1 MSQRQSWSRPWP
13 TNTQAP
19 HLHLSLPPLL
29 SSVPPFSPPGAL
41 THTPVSASASSRSL
55 GLRVR
60 SVHSDLAAV
69 RFASRLWA
77 VALWVDSFGC
87 DGVRRVRGGG
97 GGRGAGGVGGRGA
110 GVFGARAREGA
121 GGWVRADVEE
131 GQELPPAQAARTR
144 QVLMNFCVDYSP
156 KKPLCRFY

>member
-1 MSQRQSWSRPWP
+1 M
-13 TNTQAP
+13 
-19 HLHLSLPPLL
+19 
-29 SSVPPFSPPGAL
+29 
-41 THTPVSASASSRSL
+41 
-55 GLRVR
+55 
-60 SVHSDLAAV
+60 HSDLAAV

-77 VALWVDSFGC
+77 VAPWVDWFGC

-156 KKPLCRFY
+156 KKPLCRFIELHLFLGTERKFRWECADCPSWRYLGRGLRCRAFGAKRLFVCLCQLDGAVNPVQGLHRI